1 MCTGR
6 VDLSFI
12 FRAFSN
18 GKDGVFVGGCW
29 PGECHYITEGNY
41 LALSTMHIGRKL
53 LEMIGLDPE
62 RLRLEWISASEGSR
76 YAEVMNEFSK
86 KMKAAGPIGKGE
98 EIDPKELNL
107 RLEAVQNLI
116 PYIKLVE
123 RERLRVTLKSVEE
136 YNEFFTG
143 DEFDRL
149 FQELIGDKF
158 QITRI
163 MALLREKPRSNKE
176 LSAVLGISPSE
187 VSRHLNTAARQGLG
201 RVDESRN
208 LIAAA
213 CDENGDSTTRDSS
226 DSGLTAAPKNDT
238 IDQIIHEHQGKPGS
252 LIHVLMEIQSENH
265 WLSKEIL
272 DKISENLNVPLSRVM
287 QIATFYK
294 TFSLSPKGR
303 HEVHVCTGT
312 SCHLRGASHLMAS
325 VQDLMG
331 IRPGETDSESKFSL
345 GNGNCLGCCSLGPE
359 IIVDGKHH
367 GRVTPAMAEE
377 VLKNYA

>member
-1 MCTGR
+1 M
-6 VDLSFI
+6 
-12 FRAFSN
+12 
-18 GKDGVFVGGCW
+18 
-29 PGECHYITEGNY
+29 
-41 LALSTMHIGRKL
+41 
-53 LEMIGLDPE
+53 
-62 RLRLEWISASEGSR
+62 
-76 YAEVMNEFSK
+76 
-86 KMKAAGPIGKGE
+86 
-98 EIDPKELNL
+98 
-107 RLEAVQNLI
+107 
-116 PYIKLVE
+116 
-123 RERLRVTLKSVEE
+123 
-136 YNEFFTG
+136 
-143 DEFDRL
+143 
-149 FQELIGDKF
+149 
-158 QITRI
+158 
-163 MALLREKPRSNKE
+163 
-176 LSAVLGISPSE
+176 
-187 VSRHLNTAARQGLG
+187 G

-213 CDENGDSTTRDSS
+213 CDENGNTTTSDSS
-226 DSGLTAAPKNDT
+226 DSAVTAAPDNDT

-272 DKISENLNVPLSRVM
+272 DRISEKLDVPLSRVM

-312 SCHLRGASHLMAS
+312 SCHLRGASHLMES

-331 IRPGETDSESKFSL
+331 IRPGETDSDAKFSL